1 MGNLEEYKPVKL
13 NPHERN
19 IPDEEL
25 FYGNRRWGRG
35 SNREFFVMNQGFD
48 FMNGMDDDDMVAS
61 GDDYY
66 ILSEF

>member
-1 MGNLEEYKPVKL
+1 MKL
-13 NPHERN
+13 NPQERN

-48 FMNGMDDDDMVAS
+48 FMNGMDDDDMVA
-61 GDDYY
+61 
-66 ILSEF
+66 